1 MEKRNTLLL
10 TVIAV
15 ATLLV
20 AVVGATF
27 AYFATSTTGASGNI
41 GITANTAAGGNSTFT
56 AVGDTISLN
65 VTAADM
71 QQSAVAEGTAKA
83 ADNATL
89 TVSYTSGSTNSTS
102 CTYNVY
108 YKWESGSSAYT
119 PVTSQTS
126 NKEFTYTVSGDMTV
140 SETNFVATDT
150 AEHQLGTQ
158 QTITNADVSTP
169 TTKTY
174 TVDAKFYNLNED
186 QSTNSNASF
195 KLSVYV
201 GNIVC

>member
-65 VTAADM
+65 ITAADM

-83 ADNATL
+83 TDNATL

-119 PVTSQTS
+119 PVTSGTS
-126 NKEFTYTVSGDMTV
+126 NKEFTYAVSGDMTV

-150 AEHQLGTQ
+150 TEHQLGTQ
-158 QTITNADVSTP
+158 QTITNASASVP

-174 TVDAKFYNLNED
+174 TVDAKFYNLNAD

>member
-27 AYFATSTTGASGNI
+27 AYFATNTSSATGNVGV
-41 GITANTAAGGNSTFT
+41 TANTAAGGNSVFT
-56 AVGDTISLN
+56 ATGDTISLN

-71 QQSAVAEGTAKA
+71 QQSAIAEGAAKA
-83 ADNATL
+83 SDNATL

-108 YKWESGSSAYT
+108 YKWENGSSTYT
-119 PVTSQTS
+119 PVTSGTS
-126 NKEFTYTVSGDMTV
+126 SKEFTYAVSGDMTV

-158 QTITNADVSTP
+158 QTITNASVDTPST
-169 TTKTY
+169 KSY
-174 TVDAKFYNLNED
+174 TVDAKFYNLNAD
-186 QSTNSNASF
+186 QSANQNASF